1 MLTLFHQL
9 FFNESLIFPRF
20 LFSSDPH
27 KLWQLLHIKSQSII
41 KIKIKVRGRF
51 IILFVVNVILSESLF
66 ETHRKIQKETKT
78 EKVLE
83 KQKSNIIVAQAGVCQ
98 L

>member
-1 MLTLFHQL
+1 M
-9 FFNESLIFPRF
+9 
-20 LFSSDPH
+20 
-27 KLWQLLHIKSQSII
+27 LHIKSQSII

-51 IILFVVNVILSESLF
+51 IILFVVNVISSESLF

-83 KQKSNIIVAQAGVCQ
+83 KQKTNIIVAQAGVSTIFVK
-98 L
+98 LLGRKDFLEV

>member
-1 MLTLFHQL
+1 
-9 FFNESLIFPRF
+9 
-20 LFSSDPH
+20 
-27 KLWQLLHIKSQSII
+27 LLHIKSQSII

-51 IILFVVNVILSESLF
+51 IILFVVNVISSESLF

-83 KQKSNIIVAQAGVCQ
+83 KQKSNIIVAQAGVSTIIVE
-98 L
+98 LLGRKDFLEA